1 MNTRSIVRAATLG
14 LTVAMTALLTTGCAT
29 TPRAEPAVAK
39 AAKVDPDVAKGRQQ
53 LVLAMD
59 AAWIRVVASGRDREI
74 LAQQPPAKPGA
85 ALSYMVTLADCLPQ
99 PGLAPFPEKPVGL
112 FKEILDRGTIR
123 QVVQVTTSSPNDTSF
138 FFGSISDAFFQ
149 AMLDEI
155 NKHYNV
161 NLKIENVTI
170 PAGPAWTTSLVLDGT
185 ADIISQLNATGG
197 DTQGMRRRLSR
208 RFTCTI
214 SAISQYIHIPVT
226 SALAKQINTVDDLSK
241 MKDLR
246 ICTGPLATQ
255 TTKAFWPQHK
265 VSTKFL
271 NDLTGC
277 DKDTKEGKFD
287 LIVNPLPSL
296 QIADIKGYKSVHT
309 LIVAGTPLWVARDD
323 IECPSDGNPRTE
335 DKCFAVE

>member
-1 MNTRSIVRAATLG
+1 
-14 LTVAMTALLTTGCAT
+14 MTALLTTGCAT
-29 TPRAEPAVAK
+29 TPKAESTAPK
-39 AAKVDPDVAKGRQQ
+39 AAKVDPEVAKGRQQ

-74 LAQQPPAKPGA
+74 LAQQPPSKPGA

-99 PGLAPFPEKPVGL
+99 PALAPFPEKPVGL
-112 FKEILDRGTIR
+112 FKEILERGTIR
-123 QVVQVTTSSPNDTSF
+123 QVVQVTTNSANDTSF
-138 FFGSISDAFFQ
+138 FFGSISDALFQ

-170 PAGPAWTTSLVLDGT
+170 PAGPAWTTSLVLDGS

-226 SALAKQINTVDDLSK
+226 SPLAKQINTVDDLSK
-241 MKDLR
+241 MKGLR
-246 ICTGPLATQ
+246 ICTPA
-255 TTKAFWPQHK
+255 
-265 VSTKFL
+265 
-271 NDLTGC
+271 
-277 DKDTKEGKFD
+277 
-287 LIVNPLPSL
+287 
-296 QIADIKGYKSVHT
+296 
-309 LIVAGTPLWVARDD
+309 IVAQMASASIVMV
-323 IECPSDGNPRTE
+323 EPSVPTICCAFQRVHGDVIRS
-335 DKCFAVE
+335 

>member
-59 AAWIRVVASGRDREI
+59 AAWIRVVASGRDRGI

-138 FFGSISDAFFQ
+138 FFGSISEAFFQ

>member
-1 MNTRSIVRAATLG
+1 MNTRSIVHAATLG

-138 FFGSISDAFFQ
+138 FFGSISEAFFQ

>member
-1 MNTRSIVRAATLG
+1 MKTRSIVRAAALG
-14 LTVAMTALLTTGCAT
+14 LTVALTALLTTGCAT
-29 TPRAEPAVAK
+29 TPKADPTVAK

-74 LAQQPPAKPGA
+74 LAQQPPSKPGA

-123 QVVQVTTSSPNDTSF
+123 QVVQVTTNSPNDTSF
-138 FFGSISDAFFQ
+138 FFGSISDALFQ

-155 NKHYNV
+155 NKQYNV

-226 SALAKQINTVDDLSK
+226 SALSKQINTVDDLSK

-277 DKDTKEGKFD
+277 DKETKEGKFD

-296 QIADIKGYKSVHT
+296 QIAGITGYKSVHT

-323 IECPSDGNPRTE
+323 IQCPSDGNPRTE
-335 DKCFAVE
+335 DKCSAVE

>member
-1 MNTRSIVRAATLG
+1 MNTRSIVRAAALG

-29 TPRAEPAVAK
+29 TPRAEPTVAK

>member
-1 MNTRSIVRAATLG
+1 MNTRSVARAAALG
-14 LTVAMTALLTTGCAT
+14 LTIALTALLTTGCAT
-29 TPRAEPAVAK
+29 TPKAEPAAPK
-39 AAKVDPDVAKGRQQ
+39 AAKVDPEVAKGRQQ

-74 LAQQPPAKPGA
+74 LAQQPPSKPGA

-99 PGLAPFPEKPVGL
+99 PDLAPFPEKPVGL

-123 QVVQVTTSSPNDTSF
+123 QVVQVTTNSANDTSF
-138 FFGSISDAFFQ
+138 FFGSISDALFQ

-226 SALAKQINTVDDLSK
+226 SALSKQINTVDDLSK
-241 MKDLR
+241 MKGLR

-287 LIVNPLPSL
+287 LIINPLPSL
-296 QIADIKGYKSVHT
+296 QIAGITGYKSVHT

-323 IECPSDGNPRTE
+323 IECPSDGNPKTE

>member
-59 AAWIRVVASGRDREI
+59 AAWIRVVASGRDWEI

-138 FFGSISDAFFQ
+138 FFGSISEAFFQ

-277 DKDTKEGKFD
+277 DKDTREGKFD

>member
-29 TPRAEPAVAK
+29 TPRAEPGVAK

-138 FFGSISDAFFQ
+138 FFGSISEAFFQ

>member
-1 MNTRSIVRAATLG
+1 MKARTIARATALG
-14 LTVAMTALLTTGCAT
+14 VTVALTALLTSGCAT
-29 TPRAEPAVAK
+29 TPR
-39 AAKVDPDVAKGRQQ
+39 VDPVVAKGRQQ

-59 AAWIRVVASGRDREI
+59 AAWIRVVASGRNREI

-99 PGLAPFPEKPVGL
+99 PELAPFPEKPVGL
-112 FKEILDRGTIR
+112 WKEILARGTIR
-123 QVVQVTTSSPNDTSF
+123 QVVQTTTNSPNDTSF
-138 FFGSISDAFFQ
+138 FFSSISDAQFQ

-155 NKHYNV
+155 YKYYKV

-170 PAGPAWTTSLVLDGT
+170 PPGPAWTTSLVVDGK

-226 SALAKQINTVDDLSK
+226 SALSKQINTVDDLAK

-246 ICTGPLATQ
+246 ICAGPLATQ
-255 TTKAFWPQHK
+255 TAKAFFPQHK
-265 VSTKFL
+265 VSTKFM

-277 DKDTKEGKFD
+277 DKDTKAGKFD
-287 LIVNPLPSL
+287 LIINPLPSL
-296 QIADIKGYKSVHT
+296 QIADITGYKSVHT
-309 LIVAGTPLWVARDD
+309 LIVAGTPLWVTRDD
-323 IECPSDGNPRTE
+323 IECPSDRNPRTE

>member
-1 MNTRSIVRAATLG
+1 MNTRSIVRAAALG
-14 LTVAMTALLTTGCAT
+14 LTVALTVLLTTGCAT
-29 TPRAEPAVAK
+29 TPKAEPTAPK
-39 AAKVDPDVAKGRQQ
+39 AAKVDPEVAKGRQQ

>member
-1 MNTRSIVRAATLG
+1 MKTRSIVRAAALG
-14 LTVAMTALLTTGCAT
+14 LTVALTALLTTGCAT
-29 TPRAEPAVAK
+29 TPKADPTVAK

-74 LAQQPPAKPGA
+74 LAQQPPSKPGA

-123 QVVQVTTSSPNDTSF
+123 QVVQVTTNSPNDTSF
-138 FFGSISDAFFQ
+138 FFGSISDALFQ

-155 NKHYNV
+155 NKQYNV

-185 ADIISQLNATGG
+185 ADVISQLNATGG

-226 SALAKQINTVDDLSK
+226 SALSKQINTVDDLSK

-277 DKDTKEGKFD
+277 DKETKEGKFD

-296 QIADIKGYKSVHT
+296 QIAGITGYKSVHT

-323 IECPSDGNPRTE
+323 IQCPSDGNPRTE
-335 DKCFAVE
+335 DKCFTVE

>member
-1 MNTRSIVRAATLG
+1 MKTRSIVRAAALG
-14 LTVAMTALLTTGCAT
+14 LTVALTALLTTGCAT
-29 TPRAEPAVAK
+29 TPKADPTVAK

-74 LAQQPPAKPGA
+74 LAQQPPSRPGA
-85 ALSYMVTLADCLPQ
+85 ALSYMVALADCLPQ

-123 QVVQVTTSSPNDTSF
+123 QVVQVTTNSPNDTSF
-138 FFGSISDAFFQ
+138 FFGSISDALFQ

-155 NKHYNV
+155 NKQYNV

-226 SALAKQINTVDDLSK
+226 SALSKQINTVDDLSK

-277 DKDTKEGKFD
+277 DKETKEGKFD

-296 QIADIKGYKSVHT
+296 QIAGITGYKSVHT

-323 IECPSDGNPRTE
+323 IQCPSDGNPRTE
-335 DKCFAVE
+335 DKCSAVE